1 MNASRPEVSL
11 TAPSQTEISWF
22 IRQGVSTTAMVRP
35 IAMMVAVGSRAS
47 DGLFDNSNGGER
59 WLAFEQEDDWV
70 FWQPRHGAFATYVG
84 RAFALGEDI
93 IDNPGTYSFDCALN
107 IFSDPL
113 DWLRAKRDGIVVL
126 DWARAFD
133 RLRDL
138 PRMAIIETL
147 LPLYRRHM
155 QPRHTPELFVI
166 PGRRQAARWTV

>member
-1 MNASRPEVSL
+1 MNASRPEISL
-11 TAPSQTEISWF
+11 AAPSQAEINWL

-35 IAMMVAVGSRAS
+35 IAMMVTIGSRAS
-47 DGLFDNSNGGER
+47 HGLFDNSDGGER
-59 WLAFEQEDDWV
+59 WLAFEQEDDCV
-70 FWQPRHGAFATYVG
+70 FWQPRQGAFATYAG

-126 DWARAFD
+126 DWASAFD

-138 PRMAIIETL
+138 PRIAIVETL

-155 QPRHTPELFVI
+155 QPPHMPELFVI
-166 PGRRQAARWTV
+166 PGRRQAA